1 MALTRLQN
9 IISSVEGRIL
19 YVNPDDFDATDAIDN
34 KGNSPI
40 RPFKTIARAVLEVA
54 RYSYVSAGSAD
65 DKFDQFTIL
74 LYPGDHIVD
83 NRPGTEAYG
92 ITAGNYVAGVGT
104 FTDTPQAGNYAWNA
118 ATKQYDDLYKVT
130 NAPRGGLIIPRG
142 TSIIGLDLRKTKVR
156 PKYVPSGGTNTA
168 ADSVTLNYTADPN
181 NLSQLT
187 IDQVAVGGAPTNI
200 NDLIIESAFEKGV
213 LGPKYYTPTNAIYTP
228 STGDLVLTVG
238 SGHGLTINDYVKINT
253 NALTY
258 ECSMDGGSQRKTYP
272 RPTDPYN
279 NTQIPIDSVSTTE
292 ITVNVGATPNVQHNV
307 TNATYNAGNGQ
318 MQLTIGS
325 GHGIAVGDTVKI
337 ADNALSFTCDMDDYA
352 TPTKTYPRTTTFTLT
367 PTDASYAPATGIVT
381 ITIDKHGMADG
392 DLIKIDD
399 DALKFSCGFGGAV
412 GAAAEKTY
420 PRSTD
425 PISGHWIPVS
435 NVTTNT
441 FDIQCLHAVPSTNVD
456 AHTFVS
462 AVANSITK
470 KLDRSYDS
478 PVEVVAAD
486 SAGGT
491 ITLQV
496 GLSPIVN
503 FDVTNAAF
511 DVSTGLMELTIG
523 AHNLA
528 VGTNIKLAPN
538 SLTFNCGAG
547 SGTYPRASGAGT
559 ASGRDYAYETS
570 LAITASTATTIT
582 VDVNNG
588 LGALSGTTDA
598 HTYAGGTASN
608 AVITGGAY
616 THTWAGGT
624 ATNAITS
631 GGDYAHSFIAAASDS
646 VVAETGVVV
655 IEPGTRVSSI
665 DTQLGSSTIKV
676 NLSKPHAYTTAN
688 GYTTN
693 TSETGKI
700 IKVPYEDDNSRTALF
715 RITGGCY
722 FWQFTILDGD
732 TNGIYNT
739 STVEPQT
746 TWPSLVSPIR
756 SHTKI
761 TMFEFASQHDLYHF
775 YRKVADS
782 ITLVNAEKIEPKIQE
797 NRIVGALGDQV
808 NIVSV
813 SRNSNIVTVTLEEEL
828 NLTANNY
835 VVIAGNV
842 TGNAGINPY
851 YVGEKSVS
859 SVITKTQF
867 TFTLTASDESGLNS
881 LETDQDVNTPNWQVT
896 YTPSG
901 CTAQVEIDTVESA
914 SPYIFNCSL
923 RSTYGACGMHADGSR
938 ASGFKSMVVA
948 QYTGI
953 SLQKDDGAFLKYSTG
968 SGIYSNDGTTAYHT
982 DINAVY
988 NPLQRS
994 YHVKASNRAVI
1005 QAVSVFAVGYADHFI
1020 AEDGGDM
1027 SVTNSNSNFGSNA
1040 MRSIGFSD
1048 RAFNKDALGKI
1059 THIIPPRNIESTD
1072 TNVYWE
1078 SIDTQNTTAG
1088 RIYLTGRT
1096 DAVTVTSGGSKWNSN
1111 VTISQSGVNWA
1122 LQVSNGSVTGVATWV
1137 GLDGTNLQPGDIITI
1152 DSPNISEGGLPC
1164 VLTVGGSLTVNAGKY
1179 TVGGRI
1185 KNKDGSTVKDMIYV
1199 PLYVSGSNTTS
1210 EQSTEID
1217 TAGSS
1222 NGNVFDYDMSGNQWY
1237 VNVSTS
1243 TNNIH
1248 TTISG
1253 NSAKYGPSGILSTPS
1268 SYLKRIV
1275 DERVDNDKIYRLRYV
1290 TKRDQTNSILP
1301 SYPQTGYILQVKKG
1315 GGISGMGDR
1324 FTDGANLLLLN
1335 KRFLAWE
1342 TVARYKAANPSWTV
1356 PDQGTADNSQTG
1368 ANTNDGWN
1376 CQDDI
1381 ISVVDAVAYN
1391 LRYGGNSEVYDAAN
1405 LYNNLPAPG
1414 GVQQYL
1420 GSRDVIVDMINT
1432 YLKPLMQ
1439 SVMYN
1444 TAVSG
1449 AILNRD
1455 PANTSNI
1462 FFNQETI
1469 TNPANLAYA
1478 QGTCANVRNSSYTLL
1493 GIVTTALGTDATP
1506 GNLTSVTRTT
1516 PSATYTRRSGFQYDE
1531 VYYIYDVEEVTP
1543 YAWDGTNETPGV
1555 YYLTVLKGS
1564 VAVDSSVLPGS
1575 TFKFSQNTNTL
1586 IPKIDI
1592 DNPVSDPII
1601 ARSSADPVLIGSV
1614 KTSTGL
1620 SASTTD
1626 AADPSFSIT
1635 KESLSSFF
1643 AEYFNNELEWSWAGV
1658 NTSTSQLS
1666 HTVNLN
1672 NYDGTHGET
1681 IVNLQ
1686 SGDGSGEIRKIN
1698 LNPTR
1703 SGDEFELEL
1712 RRPSTI
1718 RSGNHTFEYVGFG
1731 PGNYSTA
1738 FPIKQT
1744 KILSPDE
1751 QKYAQSLK
1759 EQGGIAF
1766 YSGLNSNGDLYI
1778 GNTVINAV
1786 TGKTT
1791 ENQISEL
1798 KELTITDNLN
1808 VIGGSG
1814 NILNTNFQGPVTFLK
1829 SITGEGENIFSSI
1842 SLRNSD
1848 GIISKIINNDTVP
1861 TGGDK
1866 GDFQFNSDPKE
1877 GGFFGWSK
1885 NDEGEWKTAGLT
1897 ELDKI
1902 HSYKD
1907 SNNSDKYC
1915 LNIGSDVV
1923 DLSSDT
1929 TINTNYSLDITDNQ
1943 RIGGYL
1949 DIGSSANKGT
1959 APISQ
1964 SATKDTQLSVYQ
1976 TWSDNS
1982 VVYKPIEVIATTT
1995 LDGAAGS
2002 SLIDL
2007 KNGNNSVFNVDKDGN
2022 VAIKEGSTYG
2032 LSDNAFYITLT
2043 VKAATTTANNE
2054 VAIDSTGP
2062 FTFTDVYEYVGS
2074 SQGNATT
2081 IQYGFKTDTDIGS
2094 FKTSGSNTGGGMQF
2108 TNFNAR
2114 SILLFINGV
2123 LQEPYIEYNFDGA
2136 RLYLN
2141 TEPPLNTKIFIRAL
2155 AN

>member
-83 NRPGTEAYG
+83 NRPGTEAYAV
-92 ITAGNYVAGVGT
+92 TAGNYVSGVTT
-104 FTDTPQAGNYAWNA
+104 FTDTPQPGNYAWNA

-142 TSIIGLDLRKTKVR
+142 TSIIGLDLRKTKIR

-168 ADSVTLNYTADPN
+168 PTEITLNYTADPN

-187 IDQVAVGGAPTNI
+187 IDQVAVGGAPTDI

-213 LGPKYYTPTNAIYTP
+213 YGPKYFTPTNAAYTP
-228 STGDLVLTVG
+228 STGDLVLSLPT
-238 SGHGLTINDYVKINT
+238 GHGLTINDYVKINT
-253 NALTY
+253 NALTF

-272 RPTDPYN
+272 RTTDPYN
-279 NTQIPIDSVSTTE
+279 NTQIPIDSVSGANDVT
-292 ITVNVGATPNVQHNV
+292 INVGATPNVQHNV
-307 TNATYNAGNGQ
+307 TNATYNPTTGV
-318 MQLTIGS
+318 MQLTTNV
-325 GHGIAVGDTVKI
+325 GHGIAIGDTVKI
-337 ADNALSFTCDMDDYA
+337 ADNALSFTCNMDDYA

-367 PTDASYAPATGIVT
+367 PTTAAYVPSTGIVT
-381 ITIDKHGMADG
+381 ITIDKHGMDDG
-392 DLIKIDD
+392 DLIKIADN
-399 DALKFSCGFGGAV
+399 ALTFSCNFGGAT
-412 GAAAEKTY
+412 GAAAEKSY

-435 NVTTNT
+435 NCTTNT

-456 AHTFVS
+456 VHSFVS

-470 KLDRSYDS
+470 KLDRAYDS
-478 PVEVVAAD
+478 PVEVVGAD
-486 SAGGT
+486 STNGT
-491 ITLQV
+491 VDLQV
-496 GLSPIVN
+496 GKSPSVS
-503 FDVTNAAF
+503 FDVTDAAYNVTSG
-511 DVSTGLMELTIG
+511 DLELTIG

-547 SGTYPRASGAGT
+547 SGTYPRASGANT

-570 LAITASTATTIT
+570 LEITASTATTIT
-582 VDVNNG
+582 INVNG
-588 LGALSGTTDA
+588 GQGAISNTDP
-598 HTYAGGTASN
+598 HTWAGGTASN
-608 AVITGGAY
+608 AVITGGNY

-624 ATNAITS
+624 ATNAFTS
-631 GGDYAHSFIAAASDS
+631 GGDYAHSFIAAAADS
-646 VVAETGVVV
+646 VVVETGNLV
-655 IEPGTRVSSI
+655 IEPGTRISSV
-665 DTQLGSSTIKV
+665 DTNLGSSTIKV
-676 NLSKPHAYTTAN
+676 NLSKPHAYTPAN
-688 GYTTN
+688 GYPSN

-700 IKVPYEDDNSRTALF
+700 VKVPYEDDNSRTALF

-722 FWQFTILDGD
+722 FWQFTMLDGD
-732 TNGIYNT
+732 PNGIYNT
-739 STVEPQT
+739 STVEPQSS
-746 TWPSLVSPIR
+746 WSSLVSPIR
-756 SHTKI
+756 SHTKLTI
-761 TMFEFASQHDLYHF
+761 FEFASQHDLYQF

-808 NIVSV
+808 NITSV

-851 YVGEKSVS
+851 YVGEKRVS

-867 TFTLTASDESGLNS
+867 TFQLSASDESGLNA
-881 LETDQDVNTPNWQVT
+881 LETDQDNTTANWQVT

-923 RSTYGACGMHADGSR
+923 RSTYGTCGMHADGSR

-953 SLQKDDGAFLKYSTG
+953 SLQKDDGAFLKYSSG
-968 SGIYSNDGTTAYHT
+968 SQIYSNDGTTAYHT
-982 DINAVY
+982 DIDAVY

-1048 RAFNKDALGKI
+1048 RAFNKDALGEI

-1078 SIDTQNTTAG
+1078 AIDTQKTTNS

-1096 DAVTVTSGGSKWNSN
+1096 EAAVVTSGGSKFTGSSL
-1111 VTISQSGVNWA
+1111 TTTASGVTWTLTIA
-1122 LQVSNGSVTGVATWV
+1122 GGTVTAVTNWV
-1137 GLDGTNLQPGDIITI
+1137 GLDGTNLQPGDVITI
-1152 DSPNISEGGLPC
+1152 DSPNVSEGGLPC
-1164 VLTVGGSLTVNAGKY
+1164 VLTVGGSLTINAGKY
-1179 TVGGRI
+1179 TVGGRT

-1210 EQSTEID
+1210 EQSAKID
-1217 TAGSS
+1217 TVGSS
-1222 NGNVFDYDMSGNQWY
+1222 QGNIFDYDLSQTQWY
-1237 VNVSTS
+1237 VNVESGL
-1243 TNNIH
+1243 NNQIYQ
-1248 TTISG
+1248 TIDG
-1253 NSAKYGPSGILSTPS
+1253 NNAVGEKYHSSGILSTPS

-1290 TKRDQTNSILP
+1290 TKRDPATGILP
-1301 SYPQTGYILQVKKG
+1301 SYPQTGYILQIKKG

-1342 TVARYKAANPSWTV
+1342 TVARYKAANPSYVV
-1356 PDQGTADNSQTG
+1356 PDQGTAGGD
-1368 ANTNDGWN
+1368 WN

-1381 ISVVDAVAYN
+1381 ISLVDAVAFN
-1391 LRYGGNSEVYDAAN
+1391 LRYGGNSETYDAAN
-1405 LYNNLPAPG
+1405 LYNNLPSPG
-1414 GVQQYL
+1414 GVTQYL

-1444 TAVSG
+1444 TPVSG

-1455 PANTSNI
+1455 PAATSNI
-1462 FFNQETI
+1462 FYNQVTI

-1493 GIVTTALGTDATP
+1493 NIVTTALGTDASP
-1506 GNLTSVTRTT
+1506 GSLAGITRTAPT
-1516 PSATYTRRSGFQYDE
+1516 STYTRRSGFEYDE
-1531 VYYIYDVEEVTP
+1531 VYYVYDVEEVTP
-1543 YAWDGTNETPGV
+1543 YSWDGTNETPGV
-1555 YYLTVLKGS
+1555 YYLTILKGS
-1564 VAVDSSVLPGS
+1564 VSVDTSVLPGN
-1575 TFKFSQNTNTL
+1575 TFKFSQNTDTL
-1586 IPKIDI
+1586 YPVIDI
-1592 DNPVSDPII
+1592 DNPVSDPLI
-1601 ARSSADPVLIGSV
+1601 ARSSADPVLIGKV
-1614 KTSTGL
+1614 KTSRGDN
-1620 SASTTD
+1620 AATTD
-1626 AADPSFSIT
+1626 PADPSYSIT
-1635 KESLSSFF
+1635 KEALSSFF
-1643 AEYFNNELEWSWAGV
+1643 DEYFNNELEWSWDGI
-1658 NTSTSQLS
+1658 NTSNSQLS
-1666 HTVNLN
+1666 HTINLN
-1672 NYDGTHGET
+1672 NYDGTHGAT
-1681 IVNLQ
+1681 TVNLQ
-1686 SGDGSGEIRKIN
+1686 SGDGSGEIRKID

-1703 SGDEFELEL
+1703 SGDTYQIEL

-1791 ENQISEL
+1791 ENEITEL

-1829 SITGEGENIFSSI
+1829 SITGEGDNIFSSI
-1842 SLRNSD
+1842 SLRNPD
-1848 GIISKIINNDTVP
+1848 GIISKLINNDTAP
-1861 TGGDK
+1861 SGGDK

-1885 NDEGEWKTAGLT
+1885 NDEGEWKTTGLL

-1907 SNNSDKYC
+1907 GSNYC
-1915 LNIGSDVV
+1915 LNIGSDIV

-1929 TINTNYSLDITDNQ
+1929 TINTNYALDITTNQ

-1949 DIGSSANKGT
+1949 DIGSPSNKGT
-1959 APISQ
+1959 AITSNV
-1964 SATKDTQLSVYQ
+1964 AGTKETPLSIFQ
-1976 TWSDNS
+1976 TWGNNS
-1982 VVYKPIEVIATTT
+1982 VVFKPLEITVDTNTNTFSGAT
-1995 LDGAAGS
+1995 GS
-2002 SLIDL
+2002 KLIDL
-2007 KNGNNSVFNVDKDGN
+2007 INGSDSVFNVDKDGN

-2032 LSDNAFYITLT
+2032 ISNRAFFITLT
-2043 VKAATTTANNE
+2043 VKTNTSTANNE
-2054 VAIDSTGP
+2054 IAMETQVN
-2062 FTFTDVYEYVGS
+2062 TFNDVYNYIGA
-2074 SQGNATT
+2074 SQSTATSV
-2081 IQYGFKTDTDIGS
+2081 QYGFRTDTDIGS
-2094 FKTSGSNTGGGMQF
+2094 FKTLGSDTGGGMDF
-2108 TNFNAR
+2108 NDFNAR

-2123 LQEPYIEYNFDGA
+2123 LQEPYEDYNFDGA
-2136 RLYLN
+2136 RIYLK
-2141 TEPPLNTKIFIRAL
+2141 TQPAQNTKIFIRAL

>member
-258 ECSMDGGSQRKTYP
+258 ECAMDGASQRKTYP

-307 TNATYNAGNGQ
+307 TNATYDSANGH
-318 MQLTIGS
+318 MQLTIGV

-337 ADNALSFTCDMDDYA
+337 ADNALSFTCDMDNYA

-367 PTDASYAPATGIVT
+367 PTTAAYAPATGIVT
-381 ITIDKHGMADG
+381 ITIDKHGMDDG

-399 DALKFSCGFGGAV
+399 NALTFSCGFGGAS
-412 GAAAEKTY
+412 GAAAEKSY

-435 NVTTNT
+435 NCTTNT
-441 FDIQCLHAVPSTNVD
+441 FDVQVLHDVPSTNVD
-456 AHTFVS
+456 PHAFVS

-470 KLDRSYDS
+470 KLDRAYDS

-486 SAGGT
+486 SANGT
-491 ITLQV
+491 VTLQV
-496 GLSPIVN
+496 GKSPIVN

-511 DVSTGLMELTIG
+511 DVTTGLMELTIG
-523 AHNLA
+523 DHNLA
-528 VGTNIKLAPN
+528 VGTNIKIAPN

-547 SGTYPRASGAGT
+547 SGTYPRSSGAGT

-570 LAITASTATTIT
+570 LAITARTATTIT

-598 HTYAGGTASN
+598 HTWQGGTATN

-631 GGDYAHSFIAAASDS
+631 GGDYAHTFIGADADS

-665 DTQLGSSTIKV
+665 DTALGSSTIKV

-700 IKVPYEDDNSRTALF
+700 VKVPYEDDNSRTALF

-914 SPYIFNCSL
+914 SPYIFNISL
-923 RSTYGACGMHADGSR
+923 RSTYGTCGMHADGSR

-953 SLQKDDGAFLKYSTG
+953 SLQKDDGAFLKYSSG

-994 YHVKASNRAVI
+994 YHVKCSNRAVI

-1096 DAVTVTSGGSKWNSN
+1096 DAVTVTSGGSKWNNN
-1111 VTISQSGVNWA
+1111 VTISQSGVNWE
-1122 LQVSNGSVTGVATWV
+1122 LQVSNGSVTGVASWV
-1137 GLDGTNLQPGDIITI
+1137 GLDGTNLQPGDTITI
-1152 DSPNISEGGLPC
+1152 DSPNVSEGGLPC
-1164 VLTVGGSLTVNAGKY
+1164 VLTVGGSLTTQAGKY
-1179 TVGGRI
+1179 TVGGRT
-1185 KNKDGSTVKDMIYV
+1185 KNKDGSTVKDKIYV

-1210 EQSTEID
+1210 EQSAEVD
-1217 TAGSS
+1217 TAGSAQ
-1222 NGNVFDYDMSGNQWY
+1222 GNIFDYDMSGNQWY

-1243 TNNIH
+1243 TNQIH
-1248 TTISG
+1248 GTING

-1290 TKRDQTNSILP
+1290 TKRDQSNNILP

-1342 TVARYKAANPSWTV
+1342 TVARYTAANAGYQV
-1356 PDQGTADNSQTG
+1356 PDQGTPGGD
-1368 ANTNDGWN
+1368 WR

-1381 ISVVDAVAYN
+1381 ISIVDAVAYN

-1420 GSRDVIVDMINT
+1420 GSRDVIVDMINN

-1444 TAVSG
+1444 TAVGG

-1493 GIVTTALGTDATP
+1493 GIITTALGTDATP

-1516 PSATYTRRSGFQYDE
+1516 PSATYTRRSGFQYDD

-1564 VAVDSSVLPGS
+1564 VAVDTSVLPGS
-1575 TFKFSQNTNTL
+1575 TFKFSQNTDTL
-1586 IPKIDI
+1586 IPQIDI

-1620 SASTTD
+1620 NAATTD
-1626 AADPSFSIT
+1626 PADPSFSIT

-1643 AEYFNNELEWSWAGV
+1643 DEYFNNELEWTWTGA
-1658 NTSTSQLS
+1658 NTSTSQLA
-1666 HTVNLN
+1666 HTINLN
-1672 NYDGTHGET
+1672 NYDGTHGAT
-1681 IVNLQ
+1681 VVDLQ

-1698 LNPTR
+1698 INPTR
-1703 SGDEFELEL
+1703 SGDEFEIEL

-1791 ENQISEL
+1791 ENQITEL

-1829 SITGEGENIFSSI
+1829 SITGEGDNIFSSV

-1848 GIISKIINNDTVP
+1848 GIISKIINNDTAP
-1861 TGGDK
+1861 SGGDK
-1866 GDFQFNSDPKE
+1866 GDFQFNSDPVE
-1877 GGFFGWSK
+1877 GGHFGWSK
-1885 NDEGEWKTAGLT
+1885 NADGVWKTAGLT
-1897 ELDKI
+1897 DLDKI

-1907 SNNSDKYC
+1907 TNNSNKYC

-1923 DLSSDT
+1923 DLSTDT
-1929 TINTNYSLDITDNQ
+1929 TINTNYSLDVTDNQ

-1949 DIGSSANKGT
+1949 DIGSPANKGT
-1959 APISQ
+1959 APASQ
-1964 SATKDTQLSVYQ
+1964 SGTKDTQLSIYQ
-1976 TWSDNS
+1976 TWNDNS
-1982 VVYKPIEVIATTT
+1982 VVYKPIEVIATT
-1995 LDGAAGS
+1995 GAFTGATGS
-2002 SLIDL
+2002 TLIDL
-2007 KNGNNSVFNVDKDGN
+2007 KNGTDSVFNVDKDGN

-2032 LSDNAFYITLT
+2032 LSDNAFFVTLT
-2043 VKAATTTANNE
+2043 VKAGPNGTNTAANE
-2054 VAIDSTGP
+2054 VEIDTNGP
-2062 FTFTDVYEYVGS
+2062 FQFNDVFDYVGNS
-2074 SQGNATT
+2074 KGNAVALS
-2081 IQYGFKTDTDIGS
+2081 YGFKTDTDIGS
-2094 FKTSGSNTGGGMQF
+2094 FKTNGSDTGGGMQF

-2123 LQEPYIEYNFDGA
+2123 LQEPYTEYNFDGA

-2141 TEPPLNTKIFIRAL
+2141 TNPPADTKIFIRAL

>member
-318 MQLTIGS
+318 MQLNIGS

-631 GGDYAHSFIAAASDS
+631 GGDYAHSFIAAAADS

-1179 TVGGRI
+1179 TVGGRT

-1342 TVARYKAANPSWTV
+1342 TVARYKAANTSWTV

-1420 GSRDVIVDMINT
+1420 GSRDVIVDMINNH
-1432 YLKPLMQ
+1432 LKPLMQ

-2032 LSDNAFYITLT
+2032 LSDNAFYITLN

>member
-54 RYSYVSAGSAD
+54 RYSYVSAGNAD

-83 NRPGTEAYG
+83 NRPGAEAYA
-92 ITAGNYVAGVGT
+92 IQSGNYVPGVGT
-104 FTDTPQAGNYAWNA
+104 FTDTPQPGNYAWNA
-118 ATKQYDDLYKVT
+118 ATKQYDDLYKIT

-142 TSIIGLDLRKTKVR
+142 TSIIGLDLRKTKIR

-168 ADSVTLNYTADPN
+168 PTEVAINYTADPN

-187 IDQVAVGGAPTNI
+187 IDQVAVGGTPTDI
-200 NDLIIESAFEKGV
+200 NDLIIESSFEKGV
-213 LGPKYYTPTNAIYTP
+213 YGPKYFTPTNAVYTP
-228 STGDLVLTVG
+228 STGDLVLSLPT
-238 SGHGLTINDYVKINT
+238 GHGLTINDYVKINT
-253 NALTY
+253 NALTF

-272 RPTDPYN
+272 RTTDPYN
-279 NTQIPIDSVSTTE
+279 NTQIPIDSVSGAND
-292 ITVNVGATPNVQHNV
+292 ITINVGATPNVQHNV
-307 TNATYNAGNGQ
+307 TNATYNPTTGV
-318 MQLTIGS
+318 MQLTTNV
-325 GHGIAVGDTVKI
+325 GHGIAIGDTVKI
-337 ADNALSFTCDMDDYA
+337 GDNALSFTCNMDDYA
-352 TPTKTYPRTTTFTLT
+352 APVKTYPRTTTFTLT
-367 PTDASYAPATGIVT
+367 PTNASYVPTTGIVT
-381 ITIDKHGMADG
+381 ITIDKHGMDDG
-392 DLIKIDD
+392 DLIKIADN
-399 DALKFSCGFGGAV
+399 ALTFSCGFGGAT
-412 GAAAEKTY
+412 GAAAEKSY

-435 NVTTNT
+435 NCTTNT
-441 FDIQCLHAVPSTNVD
+441 FDIQCLHAVPSTNID
-456 AHTFVS
+456 AHSFVS

-470 KLDRSYDS
+470 KLDRAYDS
-478 PVEVVAAD
+478 PVEVVGAD
-486 SAGGT
+486 SANGT
-491 ITLQV
+491 VDLQV
-496 GLSPIVN
+496 GKSPTVT
-503 FDVTNAAF
+503 FDVTDATYNVTSG
-511 DVSTGLMELTIG
+511 DLELTIG
-523 AHNLA
+523 SHNLA
-528 VGTNIKLAPN
+528 VGTHIKLAPN

-547 SGTYPRASGAGT
+547 SGTYPRASGANT

-570 LAITASTATTIT
+570 LEITGSTATTIT
-582 VDVNNG
+582 INVNG
-588 LGALSGTTDA
+588 GQGAISNTDP
-598 HTYAGGTASN
+598 HTWAGGTASN
-608 AVITGGAY
+608 AVITGGNY

-624 ATNAITS
+624 ATNAFTS
-631 GGDYAHSFIAAASDS
+631 GGDYAHSFIAAAADS
-646 VVAETGVVV
+646 VVVETGNLV
-655 IEPGTRVSSI
+655 IEPGTRISSV
-665 DTQLGSSTIKV
+665 DTNLGSSTIKV
-676 NLSKPHAYTTAN
+676 NLSKPHAYTPAN
-688 GYTTN
+688 GYPSN

-700 IKVPYEDDNSRTALF
+700 VKVPYEDDNSRTALF

-722 FWQFTILDGD
+722 FWQFTMLDGD
-732 TNGIYNT
+732 PNGIYNT
-739 STVEPQT
+739 STVEPQSS
-746 TWPSLVSPIR
+746 WSSLVSPIR
-756 SHTKI
+756 SHTKLTI
-761 TMFEFASQHDLYHF
+761 FEFASQHDLYQF

-808 NIVSV
+808 NITSV

-851 YVGEKSVS
+851 YVGEKRVS

-867 TFTLTASDESGLNS
+867 TFQLSASDESGLNA
-881 LETDQDVNTPNWQVT
+881 LETDQDNTTANWQVT

-914 SPYIFNCSL
+914 SPYIFNISL
-923 RSTYGACGMHADGSR
+923 RSTYGTCGMHADGSR

-953 SLQKDDGAFLKYSTG
+953 SLQKDDGAFLKYSAG
-968 SGIYSNDGTTAYHT
+968 SGIYSNDGVTAYHT

-994 YHVKASNRAVI
+994 YHVKCSNRAVI

-1048 RAFNKDALGKI
+1048 RAFNKDGLGEI

-1078 SIDTQNTTAG
+1078 AIDTQKTTTS

-1096 DAVTVTSGGSKWNSN
+1096 EAAVVTSGGSKFTGSSL
-1111 VTISQSGVNWA
+1111 TTTASGVTWT
-1122 LQVSNGSVTGVATWV
+1122 LTIVGGTVTAVTNWV
-1137 GLDGTNLQPGDIITI
+1137 GLDGTNLQPGDVINI
-1152 DSPNISEGGLPC
+1152 DSPNVSEGGLPC
-1164 VLTVGGSLTVNAGKY
+1164 VLTVGGSLTTKAGKY
-1179 TVGGRI
+1179 TVGGRT
-1185 KNKDGSTVKDMIYV
+1185 KDKDGSEVKDKIYV

-1210 EQSTEID
+1210 EQSAKID
-1217 TAGSS
+1217 TVGSAQ
-1222 NGNVFDYDMSGNQWY
+1222 GNIFDYDLSQTQWY
-1237 VNVSTS
+1237 VNVESGA
-1243 TNNIH
+1243 NNQIFQ
-1248 TTISG
+1248 TIDG
-1253 NSAKYGPSGILSTPS
+1253 NNAVGEKYHSSGILSTPS

-1290 TKRDQTNSILP
+1290 TKRDQATGILP
-1301 SYPQTGYILQVKKG
+1301 SYPQTGYILQIKKG
-1315 GGISGMGDR
+1315 GGISGIGDR

-1342 TVARYKAANPSWTV
+1342 TVARYKAANPSYVV
-1356 PDQGTADNSQTG
+1356 PDQGTAGGD
-1368 ANTNDGWN
+1368 WN

-1381 ISVVDAVAYN
+1381 ISLVDAVAFN
-1391 LRYGGNSEVYDAAN
+1391 LRYGGNSETYDAAN
-1405 LYNNLPAPG
+1405 LYNNLPSPG

-1420 GSRDVIVDMINT
+1420 GSRDVIVDMIDN
-1432 YLKPLMQ
+1432 YLRPLMQ
-1439 SVMYN
+1439 SVIYN

-1462 FFNQETI
+1462 FYNQVTI

-1493 GIVTTALGTDATP
+1493 NIVTSALGTDASP
-1506 GNLTSVTRTT
+1506 GSLAGITRTAPT
-1516 PSATYTRRSGFQYDE
+1516 ATYTRRSGFEYDE
-1531 VYYIYDVEEVTP
+1531 VYYVYDVEEVTP
-1543 YAWDGTNETPGV
+1543 YSWDGTNETPGV
-1555 YYLTVLKGS
+1555 YYLTILKGS
-1564 VAVDSSVLPGS
+1564 VGVDTSVLPGN
-1575 TFKFSQNTNTL
+1575 TFKFSQNTDTL
-1586 IPKIDI
+1586 YPVIDI

-1601 ARSSADPVLIGSV
+1601 ARSSADPVLIGKV
-1614 KTSTGL
+1614 KTSDGL
-1620 SASTTD
+1620 SASNSD
-1626 AADPSFSIT
+1626 PADPSFSIT
-1635 KESLSSFF
+1635 KEALSSFF
-1643 AEYFNNELEWSWAGV
+1643 DEYFNNELEWTWTGP
-1658 NTSTSQLS
+1658 NTSNSQLS
-1666 HTVNLN
+1666 HIINLN
-1672 NYDGTHGET
+1672 NYDGTHGAT
-1681 IVNLQ
+1681 TVNLQ
-1686 SGDGSGEIRKIN
+1686 SGDGGGEIRKID

-1703 SGDEFELEL
+1703 SGDTYQIEL

-1744 KILSPDE
+1744 KILSPEE

-1791 ENQISEL
+1791 ENEITEL

-1829 SITGEGENIFSSI
+1829 SITGEGDNIFSSI
-1842 SLRNSD
+1842 SLRNPD
-1848 GIISKIINNDTVP
+1848 GIISKLINNDTAP
-1861 TGGDK
+1861 SGGDK

-1907 SNNSDKYC
+1907 GSNYC
-1915 LNIGSDVV
+1915 LNIGADRV
-1923 DLSSDT
+1923 DLNSDT
-1929 TINTNYSLDITDNQ
+1929 TINTNYALDITTNQ

-1949 DIGSSANKGT
+1949 DIGSTANKATAITSNVAGT
-1959 APISQ
+1959 KETP
-1964 SATKDTQLSVYQ
+1964 LSIFQ
-1976 TWSDNS
+1976 TWGNNS
-1982 VVYKPIEVIATTT
+1982 VVFKPLEITVDTNTNT
-1995 LDGAAGS
+1995 FSGAAGS
-2002 SLIDL
+2002 KLIDL
-2007 KNGNNSVFNVDKDGN
+2007 INGSDSVFNVDKDGN
-2022 VAIKEGSTYG
+2022 VAIKQGSTYG
-2032 LSDNAFYITLT
+2032 ISNRAFFITLT
-2043 VKAATTTANNE
+2043 VKTNTSTANNE
-2054 VAIDSTGP
+2054 VAMETLVTS
-2062 FTFTDVYEYVGS
+2062 FNDVYNYIGA
-2074 SQGNATT
+2074 SQSTATT
-2081 IQYGFKTDTDIGS
+2081 VQYGFRTDTDIGS
-2094 FKTSGSNTGGGMQF
+2094 FKTLGSVTGGGMDF
-2108 TNFNAR
+2108 NDFNAR

-2123 LQEPYIEYNFDGA
+2123 LQEPYEDYNFDGA
-2136 RLYLN
+2136 RIYLK
-2141 TEPPLNTKIFIRAL
+2141 TQPAQNTKIFIRAL

>member
-83 NRPGTEAYG
+83 NRPGTEAYAV
-92 ITAGNYVAGVGT
+92 TAGNYVSGVTT
-104 FTDTPQAGNYAWNA
+104 FTDTPQPGNYAWNA

-142 TSIIGLDLRKTKVR
+142 TSIIGLDLRKTKIR

-168 ADSVTLNYTADPN
+168 PTEITLNYTADPN

-187 IDQVAVGGAPTNI
+187 IDQVAVGGAPTDI

-213 LGPKYYTPTNAIYTP
+213 YGPKYFTPTNAAYTP
-228 STGDLVLTVG
+228 STGDLVLSLPT
-238 SGHGLTINDYVKINT
+238 GHGLTINDYVKINT
-253 NALTY
+253 NALTF

-272 RPTDPYN
+272 RTTDPYN
-279 NTQIPIDSVSTTE
+279 NTQIPIDSVSGANDVT
-292 ITVNVGATPNVQHNV
+292 INVGATPNVQHNV
-307 TNATYNAGNGQ
+307 TNATYNAITGV
-318 MQLTIGS
+318 MQLTTNV
-325 GHGIAVGDTVKI
+325 GHGIAIGDTVKI
-337 ADNALSFTCDMDDYA
+337 ADNALSFTCNMDDYA

-367 PTDASYAPATGIVT
+367 PTTAAYVPSTGIVT
-381 ITIDKHGMADG
+381 ITIDKHGMDDG
-392 DLIKIDD
+392 DLIKIADN
-399 DALKFSCGFGGAV
+399 ALTFSCNFGGAT
-412 GAAAEKTY
+412 GAAAEKSY

-435 NVTTNT
+435 NCTTNT

-456 AHTFVS
+456 VHSFVS

-470 KLDRSYDS
+470 KLDRAYDS
-478 PVEVVAAD
+478 PVEVVGAD
-486 SAGGT
+486 STNGT
-491 ITLQV
+491 VDLQV
-496 GLSPIVN
+496 GKSPSVS
-503 FDVTNAAF
+503 FDVTDAAYNVTSG
-511 DVSTGLMELTIG
+511 DLELTIG

-547 SGTYPRASGAGT
+547 SGTYPRASGANT

-570 LAITASTATTIT
+570 LEITASTATTIT
-582 VDVNNG
+582 INVNG
-588 LGALSGTTDA
+588 GQGAISNTDP
-598 HTYAGGTASN
+598 HTWAGGTASN
-608 AVITGGAY
+608 AVITGGNY

-624 ATNAITS
+624 ATNAFTS
-631 GGDYAHSFIAAASDS
+631 GGDYAHSFIAAAADS
-646 VVAETGVVV
+646 VVVETGNLV
-655 IEPGTRVSSI
+655 IEPGTRISSV
-665 DTQLGSSTIKV
+665 DTNLGSSTIKV
-676 NLSKPHAYTTAN
+676 NLSKPHAYTPAN
-688 GYTTN
+688 GYPSN

-700 IKVPYEDDNSRTALF
+700 VKVPYEDDNSRTALF

-722 FWQFTILDGD
+722 FWQFTMLDGD
-732 TNGIYNT
+732 PNGIYNT
-739 STVEPQT
+739 STVEPQSS
-746 TWPSLVSPIR
+746 WSSLVSPIR
-756 SHTKI
+756 SHTKLTI
-761 TMFEFASQHDLYHF
+761 FEFASQHDLYQF

-808 NIVSV
+808 NITSV

-851 YVGEKSVS
+851 YVGEKRVS

-867 TFTLTASDESGLNS
+867 TFQLSASDESGLNA
-881 LETDQDVNTPNWQVT
+881 LETDQDNTTANWQVT

-923 RSTYGACGMHADGSR
+923 RSTYGTCGMHADGSR

-953 SLQKDDGAFLKYSTG
+953 SLQKDDGAFLKYSSG
-968 SGIYSNDGTTAYHT
+968 SQIYSNDGTTAYHT
-982 DINAVY
+982 DIDAVY

-994 YHVKASNRAVI
+994 YHVKCSNRAVI

-1048 RAFNKDALGKI
+1048 RAFNKDALGEI

-1078 SIDTQNTTAG
+1078 AIDTQKTTNS

-1096 DAVTVTSGGSKWNSN
+1096 EAAVVTSGGSKFTGSSL
-1111 VTISQSGVNWA
+1111 TTTASGVTWTLTIA
-1122 LQVSNGSVTGVATWV
+1122 GGTVTAVTNWV
-1137 GLDGTNLQPGDIITI
+1137 GLDGTNLQPGDVITI
-1152 DSPNISEGGLPC
+1152 DSPNVSEGGLPC
-1164 VLTVGGSLTVNAGKY
+1164 VLTVGGSLTINAGKY
-1179 TVGGRI
+1179 TVGGRT

-1210 EQSTEID
+1210 EQSAKID
-1217 TAGSS
+1217 TVGSS
-1222 NGNVFDYDMSGNQWY
+1222 QGNIFDYDLSQTQWY
-1237 VNVSTS
+1237 VNVESGV
-1243 TNNIH
+1243 NNQIYQ
-1248 TTISG
+1248 TIDG
-1253 NSAKYGPSGILSTPS
+1253 NNAVGEKYHSSGILSTPS

-1290 TKRDQTNSILP
+1290 TKRDQATGILP
-1301 SYPQTGYILQVKKG
+1301 SYPQTGYILQIKKG

-1342 TVARYKAANPSWTV
+1342 TVARYKAANPSYVV
-1356 PDQGTADNSQTG
+1356 PDQGTAGGD
-1368 ANTNDGWN
+1368 WN

-1381 ISVVDAVAYN
+1381 ISLVDAVAFN
-1391 LRYGGNSEVYDAAN
+1391 LRYGGNSETYDAAN
-1405 LYNNLPAPG
+1405 LYNNLPSPG
-1414 GVQQYL
+1414 GVTQYL

-1444 TAVSG
+1444 TPVSG

-1455 PANTSNI
+1455 PAATSNI
-1462 FFNQETI
+1462 FYNQVTI

-1493 GIVTTALGTDATP
+1493 NIVTTALGTDASP
-1506 GNLTSVTRTT
+1506 GSLAGITRTAPT
-1516 PSATYTRRSGFQYDE
+1516 STYTRRSGFEYDE
-1531 VYYIYDVEEVTP
+1531 VYYVYDVEEVTP
-1543 YAWDGTNETPGV
+1543 YSWDGTNETPGV
-1555 YYLTVLKGS
+1555 YYLTILKGS
-1564 VAVDSSVLPGS
+1564 VSVDTSVLPGN
-1575 TFKFSQNTNTL
+1575 TFKFSQNTDTL
-1586 IPKIDI
+1586 YPVIDI
-1592 DNPVSDPII
+1592 DNPVSDPLI
-1601 ARSSADPVLIGSV
+1601 ARSSADPVLIGKV
-1614 KTSTGL
+1614 KTSRGDN
-1620 SASTTD
+1620 AATTD
-1626 AADPSFSIT
+1626 PADPSYSIT

-1643 AEYFNNELEWSWAGV
+1643 DEYFNNELEWSWAGI
-1658 NTSTSQLS
+1658 NTSNSQLS
-1666 HTVNLN
+1666 HVINLN
-1672 NYDGTHGET
+1672 NYDGTHGAT
-1681 IVNLQ
+1681 TVNLQ
-1686 SGDGSGEIRKIN
+1686 SGDGSGEIRKID

-1703 SGDEFELEL
+1703 SGDTYQIEL

-1798 KELTITDNLN
+1798 DSLTIKDTLT

-1814 NILNTNFQGPVTFLK
+1814 NILNSNFQGPVTFLK
-1829 SITGEGENIFSSI
+1829 SITGEGDNIFSSI

-1848 GIISKIINNDTVP
+1848 GLISKLTNNDLIP
-1861 TGGDK
+1861 TGGNT
-1866 GDFQFNSDPKE
+1866 GDFQFNNEPQH
-1877 GGFFGWSK
+1877 GGYFGWSK
-1885 NDEGEWKTAGLT
+1885 GADGVWRTSGLT

-1907 SNNSDKYC
+1907 GTDYC
-1915 LNIGSDVV
+1915 LNIGSDIV

-1929 TINTNYSLDITDNQ
+1929 TINTKYALDVTTNQ

-1949 DIGSSANKGT
+1949 DIGSPSNKGT
-1959 APISQ
+1959 AIS
-1964 SATKDTQLSVYQ
+1964 SNTASKDTQLSVFQ
-1976 TWSDNS
+1976 DWTNNTT
-1982 VVYKPIEVIATTT
+1982 VFKPIEVTITPGVFSGAT
-1995 LDGAAGS
+1995 GS
-2002 SLIDL
+2002 SILDL
-2007 KNGNNSVFNVDKDGN
+2007 RNGSDSVFNVDKDGN

-2032 LSDNAFYITLT
+2032 ISDNAFFITLT
-2043 VKAATTTANNE
+2043 VAGSSNTSTNELAIVSAGGPFNFSDLYEYTGAAKGGATTAN
-2054 VAIDSTGP
+2054 
-2062 FTFTDVYEYVGS
+2062 F
-2074 SQGNATT
+2074 
-2081 IQYGFKTDTDIGS
+2081 GFKGDTDLNS
-2094 FKTSGSNTGGGMQF
+2094 FKTVGSDTGGAMYWSS
-2108 TNFNAR
+2108 FNAR
-2114 SILLFINGV
+2114 SILLFVNGV
-2123 LQEPYIEYNFDGA
+2123 LQTPYADYNFDGTT
-2136 RLYLN
+2136 LFLQSQPGN
-2141 TEPPLNTKIFIRAL
+2141 GTKIFIRAL